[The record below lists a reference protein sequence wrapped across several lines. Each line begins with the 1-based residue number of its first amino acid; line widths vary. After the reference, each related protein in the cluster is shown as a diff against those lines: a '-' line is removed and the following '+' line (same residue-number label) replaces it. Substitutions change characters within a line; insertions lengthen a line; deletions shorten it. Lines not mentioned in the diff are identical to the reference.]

1 MTEKQ
6 HSPLTLAFL
15 DREPR
20 TAARVLESISV
31 KDAAAFLNDAP
42 SRLVAPAVCAM
53 IPWSAA
59 RCIEDMK
66 PESASGLLRAMNY
79 SDAVSILR
87 LVDLERRDKLL
98 SLATKRFA
106 RSFRN
111 ALIYPR
117 EAVGAW
123 MDVTHPSYQ
132 GTTLVREAA
141 QSVRRMDQPFSH
153 LFITD
158 TEKQFYGV
166 VPTADLFRRD
176 ENAMLSDIADRS
188 IRPLSNRNAV
198 NGCVARPEWD
208 HLTMLPV
215 VGRKNNFLGV
225 LERRSL
231 KKALLDQDTA
241 IRVTSPG
248 SVLMQLVTAYMNV
261 GAAFANL
268 TLLQNDENSY
278 ASSRETSRGRK
289 RKNRHQ

>member
-1 MTEKQ
+1 MTNQQ

-20 TAARVLESISV
+20 TAARVLESIPV
-31 KDAAAFLNDAP
+31 RDATAFLNGAP
-42 SRLVAPAVCAM
+42 ARLVAPSVCAM

-59 RCIEDMK
+59 RCIEDMD
-66 PESASGLLRAMNY
+66 PEAASGLLRAMNY

-87 LVDLERRDKLL
+87 LVGEERRDELL

-111 ALIYPR
+111 ALVYPR

-132 GTTLVREAA
+132 GSTLVKDAA
-141 QSVRRMDQPFSH
+141 RAVRRMEQPFSH

-158 TEKQFYGV
+158 DEKQFCGV
-166 VPTADLFRRD
+166 VATAELFRRD
-176 ENAMLSDIADRS
+176 ENAMLIDIADRTV
-188 IRPLSNRNAV
+188 RPLSNRNAI
-198 NGCVARPEWD
+198 NGCVSRPEWD
-208 HLTMLPV
+208 VLTMLPV

-241 IRVTSPG
+241 VRVATPG

-268 TLLQNDENSY
+268 TLLQNDENSF
-278 ASSRETSRGRK
+278 ASSMETSNGRK
-289 RKNRHQ
+289 RKSRH